1 MARSRDEIVA
11 EMLDSMPET
20 YDKTLGSPFYETQ
33 MPTAIQLEQQ
43 EQRED

>member
-20 YDKTLGSPFYETQ
+20 YDKTLGSKPV
-33 MPTAIQLEQQ
+33 L
-43 EQRED
+43 